1 MTLQISAISFKFSYL
16 FHCLKSVRIRSYS
29 GPNDGSFGPNTGR
42 YSVSLRIQSEFL
54 QCSSF
59 SSNLD
64 SLEAKLCGR
73 MMAMK
78 SFFIDELHT
87 IKSESL
93 KSANIRNT
101 STNND
106 FSIVDSLQT
115 KINFLEA
122 ENKYKQKPMNAILE
136 YNSDLIQTQVIFAQS
151 NSVIRKTNDKSVSH
165 TTGEND
171 FRNDKKN

>member
-1 MTLQISAISFKFSYL
+1 
-16 FHCLKSVRIRSYS
+16 
-29 GPNDGSFGPNTGR
+29 
-42 YSVSLRIQSEFL
+42 
-54 QCSSF
+54 
-59 SSNLD
+59 
-64 SLEAKLCGR
+64 
-73 MMAMK
+73 MK

-87 IKSESL
+87 IKSELL

-106 FSIVDSLQT
+106 YSTVDSLQT

-122 ENKYKQKPMNAILE
+122 ENKYKQKPMDAILE
-136 YNSDLIQTQVIFAQS
+136 YYSDLIQAQVIFAQS

-171 FRNDKKN
+171 FQNDKKN

>member
-1 MTLQISAISFKFSYL
+1 
-16 FHCLKSVRIRSYS
+16 
-29 GPNDGSFGPNTGR
+29 
-42 YSVSLRIQSEFL
+42 
-54 QCSSF
+54 
-59 SSNLD
+59 
-64 SLEAKLCGR
+64 

-78 SFFIDELHT
+78 SFFIGELRT

-106 FSIVDSLQT
+106 YSIVDSLQT

-122 ENKYKQKPMNAILE
+122 ENKYKQKPMDAILE
-136 YNSDLIQTQVIFAQS
+136 YNSDLIQAQVIFAQS

-171 FRNDKKN
+171 FQNDKKN

>member
-1 MTLQISAISFKFSYL
+1 
-16 FHCLKSVRIRSYS
+16 
-29 GPNDGSFGPNTGR
+29 
-42 YSVSLRIQSEFL
+42 
-54 QCSSF
+54 
-59 SSNLD
+59 
-64 SLEAKLCGR
+64 
-73 MMAMK
+73 MK

-87 IKSESL
+87 IKGESL

-106 FSIVDSLQT
+106 YSTVDSLQT

-122 ENKYKQKPMNAILE
+122 ENKYKQKPMDAILE
-136 YNSDLIQTQVIFAQS
+136 YYSDLIQAQVIFAQS

-171 FRNDKKN
+171 FQIDKKN

>member
-1 MTLQISAISFKFSYL
+1 MTLQIAAISFKFSYL

-42 YSVSLRIQSEFL
+42 YSVSLHIQSEFL
-54 QCSSF
+54 QCSSAK
-59 SSNLD
+59 
-64 SLEAKLCGR
+64 LEAKLCGR

-106 FSIVDSLQT
+106 YSTVDSLQT

-122 ENKYKQKPMNAILE
+122 ENKYKQKPMDAILE
-136 YNSDLIQTQVIFAQS
+136 YYSDLIQAQVIFAQR

-171 FRNDKKN
+171 FQIDKKN